1 MPYQNK
7 FVSLPQN
14 NEKLTIMNTKT
25 RTDIIPKIQKYLAT
39 QPVERACLFG
49 SFSRGE
55 EHEDSDVDILVD
67 FKEDEAIGLFKYC
80 SIMNGMSDI
89 IGRNVDLVQN
99 GTLLPIAIKSVE
111 HDKNLI
117 Y

>member
-1 MPYQNK
+1 M
-7 FVSLPQN
+7 PQN

-39 QPVERACLFG
+39 QPVERAWLFG

-55 EHEDSDVDILVD
+55 EHEGSDVDILVD

-99 GTLLPIAIKSVE
+99 GTLLPFAIKSVE
-111 HDKNLI
+111 HDKILI
-117 Y
+117 YERANYSA

>member
-39 QPVERACLFG
+39 QPVERDWLFG
-49 SFSRGE
+49 SFSRG
-55 EHEDSDVDILVD
+55 D
-67 FKEDEAIGLFKYC
+67 
-80 SIMNGMSDI
+80 
-89 IGRNVDLVQN
+89 
-99 GTLLPIAIKSVE
+99 IKSVE
-111 HDKNLI
+111 HDKILI
-117 Y
+117 YERANYSA